1 MVEGLEL
8 REVAVA
14 FLSLPILF
22 RLALSIVADIL
33 RRALEGD
40 GPAFVGLGEERFLKN
55 LGEEEK
61 KLIIYVCCSLLCIIY
76 VCCVYLWSINSI
88 ISMGRSG

>member
-1 MVEGLEL
+1 MVKGLEL
-8 REVAVA
+8 REVVVA
-14 FLSLPILF
+14 FLSLPLPILF

-61 KLIIYVCCSLLCIIY
+61 KLIIVCSLLCIIY

>member
-8 REVAVA
+8 REVIVA
-14 FLSLPILF
+14 FLSLLLPILF

-61 KLIIYVCCSLLCIIY
+61 KLIIYVCCLL
-76 VCCVYLWSINSI
+76 
-88 ISMGRSG
+88 